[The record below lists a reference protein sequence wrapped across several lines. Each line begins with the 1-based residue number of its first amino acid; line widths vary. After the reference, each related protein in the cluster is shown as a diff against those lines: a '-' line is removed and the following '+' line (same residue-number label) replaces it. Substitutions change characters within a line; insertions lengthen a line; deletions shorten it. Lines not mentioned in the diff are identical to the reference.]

1 MVSLRERKKAR
12 TRADLQRHALR
23 LFRAQGY
30 AATTVDQ
37 IAGAAEVSRATFFR
51 YFPSKEDVVR
61 YDDVDPLMA
70 ASLDAQPPGTPL
82 LPALRAALRSAFD
95 QLEPEKRELE
105 EVRMEISRTE
115 PELRDRHRLTVAE
128 IAGQLAGRIGRD
140 PAEFDVQLLAG
151 VLLGARLAAQSIADQ
166 AEELNYLDTLDAV
179 LARLQDGVPLTAE
192 PLINQG

>member
-1 MVSLRERKKAR
+1 MASLRERKKAR

-37 IAGAAEVSRATFFR
+37 IAEAAEVSRATFFR

-61 YDDVDPLMA
+61 YDDVDPLIEA
-70 ASLDAQPPGTPL
+70 ALDAQPPGTPL
-82 LPALRAALRSAFD
+82 LAALRAALRTAFE

-105 EVRMEISRTE
+105 EVRMEIARTE
-115 PELRDRHRLTVAE
+115 PELRERHWFTVAE

-151 VLLGARLAAQSIADQ
+151 VLVGALLAAQSIADQ